1 MPRGRLSRLGGI
13 GSLGAGIA
21 GNMLVD
27 GAKRLSRGERP
38 SLQDLLLTPQNASKA
53 ADQLSRLRG
62 AAMKVG
68 QLISLDNGDFL
79 PPELADIMGRLR
91 SSAHAMPPHQ
101 LKRVLNDNWGHDW
114 RRKFESFTVKP
125 IAAASIGQVHRG
137 RTLDGRDVAI
147 KVQYPGVRESIDSD
161 VDNVATLVRMS
172 GLLPKNV
179 DIRPVLEEAKA
190 QLREEADY
198 LREAAY
204 LDRYCDALAG
214 RDGFL
219 LPEAFGDL
227 TTRDVLAMSFVSGDP
242 IEKLGDL
249 DQDARDSIMLRLMK
263 LLLDELLDLR
273 LMQTDP
279 NFANYFYDRDGDRI
293 VLLDFGAT
301 REIPQGLADGY
312 RQLLGAGLNADWDQ
326 ARHVAITMGLMSN
339 TLPDDIET
347 MIRDVFAMAVEP
359 LSVDR
364 PYDFGASDLAGR
376 LSEKAMTLRKSGF
389 DHIPPPV
396 TIFLHR
402 KIGGMYLLATRLRA
416 RVDLRA
422 LAQRYV

>member
-91 SSAHAMPPHQ
+91 SSADAMPPHQ
-101 LKRVLNDNWGHDW
+101 LKRVLNDNWGTGW
-114 RRKFESFTVKP
+114 RSKFESFTVRP
-125 IAAASIGQVHRG
+125 IAAASIGQVHWA
-137 RTLDGRDVAI
+137 RTVDGRDMAI

-161 VDNVATLVRMS
+161 VDNVATLIRMS
-172 GLLPKNV
+172 GLLPK
-179 DIRPVLEEAKA
+179 DIDIKPVLEEAKA

-204 LDRYCDALAG
+204 LNQYREALAD
-214 RDGFL
+214 REGFL
-219 LPEAFGDL
+219 LPRAYEDL

-242 IEKLGDL
+242 IEKIGDL
-249 DQDARDSIMLRLMK
+249 SQERRDTIMLRLMR
-263 LLLDELLDLR
+263 LLLDELLELR

-279 NFANYFYDRDGDRI
+279 NFANYFYDRDSDRI

-301 REIPQGLADGY
+301 REISGELSDGY
-312 RQLLGAGLNADWDQ
+312 RQLLKAGLDADWDR
-326 ARHVAITMGLMSN
+326 ARDIAIGMGLMGGDLGSAM
-339 TLPDDIET
+339 EA
-347 MIRDVFAMAVEP
+347 MIREVFAMAVEP
-359 LSVDR
+359 LSVDG
-364 PYDFGASDLAGR
+364 PYDFGASDLASR
-376 LSEKAMTLRKSGF
+376 LSDKAMTLRKSGF
-389 DHIPPPV
+389 NHIPPPV

-402 KIGGMYLLATRLRA
+402 KIGGMYLLATRLKA
-416 RVDLRA
+416 RIDLRA
-422 LAQRYV
+422 LAARYI